1 MTTNQST
8 IPITN
13 RFAWK
18 RFSLFEVIQ
27 YKLQTMMFWL
37 LCLVFDSH
45 SWELKFPENKKTTVL
60 TKRHYVLLAANNL
73 VCEFCKKESLDPEN
87 DLTDLELSTYNL
99 EVSYLYERQKLVR
112 DNAVSKK
119 QKTQGSQNT

>member
-45 SWELKFPENKKTTVL
+45 SWELKIPENKKTTVL